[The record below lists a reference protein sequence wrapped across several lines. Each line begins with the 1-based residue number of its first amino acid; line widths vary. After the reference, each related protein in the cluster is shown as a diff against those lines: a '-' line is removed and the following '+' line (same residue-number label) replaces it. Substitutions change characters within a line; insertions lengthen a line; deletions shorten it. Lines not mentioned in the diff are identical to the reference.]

1 MKLLE
6 VNIKE
11 FEINGKNKVIIR
23 LYRGM
28 NELNEGY
35 QV

>member
-11 FEINGKNKVIIR
+11 LEINVKNRNIIN
-23 LYRGM
+23 LYWGVY
-28 NELNEGY
+28 ELELGY
-35 QV
+35 HP